1 MIELIKSYP
10 KASIGVV
17 IGLILGGLISAIPVV
32 GFLFGWLLQPL
43 LPALGMAM
51 GWMQDFNDDALKR
64 KIADIQQQFYAL
76 KGNEIRS

>member
-1 MIELIKSYP
+1 
-10 KASIGVV
+10 
-17 IGLILGGLISAIPVV
+17 
-32 GFLFGWLLQPL
+32 
-43 LPALGMAM
+43 MAM